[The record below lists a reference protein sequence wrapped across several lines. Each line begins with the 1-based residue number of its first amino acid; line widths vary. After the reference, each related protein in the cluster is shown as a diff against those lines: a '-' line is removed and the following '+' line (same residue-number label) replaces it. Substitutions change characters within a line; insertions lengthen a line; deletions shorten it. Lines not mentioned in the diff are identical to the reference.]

1 LQARRGGN
9 SATAGS
15 PITGSMHGSTTIEAS
30 LPAATPG
37 VKSGEAAPDQPA
49 IITARR

>member
-1 LQARRGGN
+1 LQARRGGKP
-9 SATAGS
+9 AAGS
-15 PITGSMHGSTTIEAS
+15 SITGSMHGSTTIEVS